1 MIDQLRH
8 LHPIFKLCDL
18 LDVARSGYQA
28 WCTGKVISAR
38 RLEDLRLTVAI
49 KAAHARGRGIY
60 GPLKIQTELAAQG
73 VIAGIN
79 RIKRLRKLHG
89 IRCSHKKKF
98 RVTTDSKHYLPVAP
112 NLLDRQFACTAPNQ
126 VWVADITYIQTD
138 ETVKVFTAN
147 LSR

>member
-28 WCTGKVISAR
+28 WCTGKIVPAR
-38 RLEDLRLTVAI
+38 KLEDLRLTVAI

-73 VIAGIN
+73 VMQVLIALNVYVHYTASVVLIRRSFGSPPILSILCQWLETYWIVN
-79 RIKRLRKLHG
+79 SLVLHPTKSG
-89 IRCSHKKKF
+89 WL
-98 RVTTDSKHYLPVAP
+98 TLPTFPQAKAG
-112 NLLDRQFACTAPNQ
+112 F
-126 VWVADITYIQTD
+126 I
-138 ETVKVFTAN
+138 
-147 LSR
+147 